1 LDEALVVQQQRR
13 RAQDQDDAGRDDVHG
28 LETAGAQAMY
38 RQLQHA
44 GNHQRRCR
52 PVNVPNFKSY
62 KKDNQRRPFEELIHP
77 RIIADAMSIYLQ
89 LHPVT
94 PQRRYIRQ
102 AVEALRRGGVIVY
115 PTDSC
120 YALGCH
126 IGDKAALE
134 RIREIRQTDR
144 NHHFTLVCRDL
155 SDVGKYALVD
165 NWQYR
170 LLRTHTPGPYTFL
183 LKASRETPRRLKHE
197 RRGTIGLRVPDHP
210 VTEML
215 LSELGEP
222 VMSSTLLLPGEEHPR
237 TDAKEI
243 YERLEH
249 SVDMVLDGG
258 NCGLT
263 PTSVIDL
270 SSDRAVVVRQGRGD
284 VSPFAPTATV

>member
-1 LDEALVVQQQRR
+1 MDHQQ
-13 RAQDQDDAGRDDVHG
+13 
-28 LETAGAQAMY
+28 
-38 RQLQHA
+38 QHA
-44 GNHQRRCR
+44 GEHERRRR
-52 PVNVPNFKSY
+52 PVDIQDFERHKEN
-62 KKDNQRRPFEELIHP
+62 DQGRPFEELTHP

-89 LHPVT
+89 LHPVS
-94 PQRRYIRQ
+94 PQRRFVRQ
-102 AVEALRRGGVIVY
+102 AVETLRRGGVIVY

-126 IGDKAALE
+126 IGDKAALQ
-134 RIREIRQTDR
+134 RIRDIRQTDR

-155 SDVGKYALVD
+155 ADVGKYALVD

-170 LLRTHTPGPYTFL
+170 LLRAHTPGPYTFL

-210 VTEML
+210 VTAML

-222 VMSSTLLLPGEEHPR
+222 VMSSTLLLPGEDLPR

-243 YERLEH
+243 YDKLER
-249 SVDMVLDGG
+249 SVDLVLDGG

-270 SSDRAVVVRQGRGD
+270 SGDRAIVTRAGRGD
-284 VSPFAPTATV
+284 VSPFGAAATV

>member
-1 LDEALVVQQQRR
+1 
-13 RAQDQDDAGRDDVHG
+13 
-28 LETAGAQAMY
+28 
-38 RQLQHA
+38 
-44 GNHQRRCR
+44 
-52 PVNVPNFKSY
+52 
-62 KKDNQRRPFEELIHP
+62 
-77 RIIADAMSIYLQ
+77 MSIYLQ

-94 PQRRYIRQ
+94 PQLRFVRQ
-102 AVEALRRGGVIVY
+102 AVAVLRGGGVIVY

-134 RIREIRQTDR
+134 RIRAIRETDR

-155 SDVGKYALVD
+155 ADVGKYALVD

-170 LLRTHTPGPYTFL
+170 LLRAHTPGPYTFL

-210 VTEML
+210 VTAML
-215 LSELGEP
+215 LTELGEP
-222 VMSSTLLLPGEEHPR
+222 VMSSTLLLPGEELPR

-243 YERLEH
+243 YELLEH
-249 SVDMVLDGG
+249 RVDLVLDGG
-258 NCGLT
+258 NCCLV

-270 SSDRAVVVRQGRGD
+270 SGDHAVIVRVGRGD
-284 VSPFAPTATV
+284 VVPFAGAATV